1 MRNSVRLG
9 LVAMA
14 CAGVTLAGCG
24 SQRAGAGSPG
34 TGAGTGGPGTPGGTA
49 DATASAAPSASPP
62 AQTPAQ
68 TPAQRAVADAAG
80 LLAAFPVPPG
90 AVRTGAPPVSWL
102 SASPEP
108 AAGPDAVARTGWWR
122 VAGQPVT
129 VLAWIKAHMP
139 SGFSLG
145 LSGSG
150 QPGPRIVA
158 EPAFPHPG
166 ATKPAVKLWF
176 TQFTKPPVP
185 NVLSARW
192 LVVSV
197 AADGSGQTAIRVD
210 GEVNW
215 VRVKPAAERIP
226 GTAKVVVVAPILG
239 DGPVNADEA
248 PVVITDP
255 AKVAKIVAVVNALQ
269 PFPVGHM
276 MCPMYRGPSMRLTF
290 RAAPTSPD
298 LAVVTANT
306 TGCQT
311 VGVSISGHQYPML
324 AGAVAMEK
332 QVTTIAGVRW
342 PGFPGG

>member
-9 LVAMA
+9 LVAMT
-14 CAGVTLAGCG
+14 CAGVALAGCG
-24 SQRAGAGSPG
+24 SQRAGAGAPG

-49 DATASAAPSASPP
+49 DATASAAPSASP
-62 AQTPAQ
+62 AAQ
-68 TPAQRAVADAAG
+68 TPAQRAAADAAG
-80 LLAAFPVPPG
+80 MLAAFPVPPG
-90 AVRTGAPPVSWL
+90 AVRTGALPLPWL

-129 VLAWIKAHMP
+129 VLDWIRAHMP

-166 ATKPAVKLWF
+166 ATKPGIKLWF
-176 TQFTKPPVP
+176 SQFTKPPVP

-210 GEVNW
+210 GEVYW
-215 VRVKPAAERIP
+215 VPVKPAAERIP
-226 GTAKVVVVAPILG
+226 GTAKVVVIAPILG
-239 DGPVNADEA
+239 NGPVNADEV

-255 AKVAKIVAVVNALQ
+255 AKVAKIAAVVNAL
-269 PFPVGHM
+269 PLFPVGRM

-290 RAAPTSPD
+290 RAAAAGPD

-324 AGAVAMEK
+324 AGAGTMEK